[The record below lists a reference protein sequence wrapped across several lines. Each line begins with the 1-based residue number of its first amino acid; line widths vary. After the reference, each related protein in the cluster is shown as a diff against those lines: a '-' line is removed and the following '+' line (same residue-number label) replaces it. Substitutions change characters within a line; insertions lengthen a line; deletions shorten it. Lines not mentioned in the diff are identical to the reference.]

1 MEALNRA
8 KTESLVILFDW
19 VPRRVAYHPPMAD
32 LKHLSDQLL
41 QLSVREAI
49 QLGAMLLAG
58 AGITSSGDVD
68 SNDLILLG
76 HGANKISAIKVV
88 RELTALGLKEAKD
101 LVESTPKVVLSGV
114 SKQAVEAAR
123 LKFIEIGA
131 SVEVRPAY

>member
-1 MEALNRA
+1 
-8 KTESLVILFDW
+8 
-19 VPRRVAYHPPMAD
+19 MAD

-49 QLGAMLLAG
+49 QLGALLLAG
-58 AGITSSGDVD
+58 AGITSSGEVD

-76 HGANKISAIKVV
+76 HGANKISAIKIV
-88 RELTALGLKEAKD
+88 RELTTLGLKEAKD

-114 SKQAVEAAR
+114 SKQAAEAAR
-123 LKFIEIGA
+123 IKFIEIGA